1 MQDEPEVLVAA
12 ARVVANLLAI
22 VALCGMAASARAA
35 EWSVDANAG
44 TRGEYVDNPRLI
56 EDSPGAAA
64 GFVTDLAATFAR
76 ATESGKVQL
85 QPRLSVREYS
95 GDYSLSG
102 VDGGLNFDWSATGER
117 TRGSLSAGYYA
128 DNTTSAGFGTTG
140 YTETDIPR
148 ETWTAAAEG
157 AFQPSDRQLLL
168 ARFDHQRVDFE
179 RGERAGL
186 VDYDYSRLLGYAQRS
201 LGPRTRVRLL
211 GTAGLL
217 RVPETGVSSQ
227 DYALGLGL
235 DRDLT
240 ERWTVSLDA
249 GPSIT
254 YSDGEASDV
263 GASYRFNL
271 HGAWTRTDLQ
281 LSAEQR
287 ATPVGGRGVLEDRF
301 ESGLAVTHRLTE
313 RWALEAGAAY
323 AQFDRDRQP
332 GAPAERR
339 SYASARAS
347 AQWLAT
353 DQWVWRL
360 TATHEQQDTD
370 VTAAGNRLML
380 GFEWRGRMLGL
391 SR

>member
-1 MQDEPEVLVAA
+1 MQGLPTVPVASRSVVAVATACVAA
-12 ARVVANLLAI
+12 GSVTPA
-22 VALCGMAASARAA
+22 CAA
-35 EWSVDANAG
+35 EWFVDADAG

-64 GFVTDLAATFAR
+64 GFVTDLAATLAR
-76 ATESGKVQL
+76 RTESGMVQL
-85 QPRLSVREYS
+85 QPRLSLREFS

-102 VDGGLNFDWSATGER
+102 VDGGLSVDWSATGER
-117 TRGSLSAGYYA
+117 SRSSLTAGYYA

-157 AFQPSDRQLLL
+157 AFQPSARQQLL
-168 ARFDHQRVDFE
+168 ARLDHQRVDFE

-186 VDYDYSRLLGYAQRS
+186 VDYDYSRLLAYAQRS
-201 LGPRTRVRLL
+201 LGPRTRIRLL

-217 RVPETGVSSQ
+217 RVPDTGVSSQ
-227 DYALGLGL
+227 DYAVGAGI
-235 DRDLT
+235 DRDLS
-240 ERWTVSLDA
+240 ERWSVTLDA

-301 ESGLAVTHRLTE
+301 ESGVALTHRLTE
-313 RWALEAGAAY
+313 RWSFECGAAF

-332 GAPAERR
+332 GVPSDRR
-339 SYASARAS
+339 TYASARAA

-360 TATHEQQDTD
+360 TAAHEEQDTG
-370 VTAAGNRLML
+370 VTAAGNRIMV
-380 GFEWRGRMLGL
+380 GFEWRGRMLGF